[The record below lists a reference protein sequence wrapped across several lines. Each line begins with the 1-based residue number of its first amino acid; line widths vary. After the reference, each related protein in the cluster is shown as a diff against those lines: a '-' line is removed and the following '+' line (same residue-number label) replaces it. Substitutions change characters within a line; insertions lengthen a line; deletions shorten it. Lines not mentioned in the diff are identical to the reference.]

1 MSLRSHAE
9 NFHTPN
15 VVYFESTTINNSC
28 NLSGNDKNNTDND
41 CQRGALYSKYCML
54 LVRPVSPHSGGGQ
67 DGCLLI
73 TPLLFFTSERQT
85 IQNRIS
91 FFSGCQFLFLV
102 LALIQVW
109 KFLRKLLCA
118 PPLPFLSLSPSS
130 LPTNRPEHFQR
141 DANYICFILPS
152 ERPQSVGFKK
162 ARQPVPNIFMNNR
175 LCVCR
180 FIFFLLKGTKTST
193 YFSVL
198 VESVCSAD
206 VLRGAYLRL
215 M

>member
-28 NLSGNDKNNTDND
+28 SLSGNDKNNTDDD

-91 FFSGCQFLFLV
+91 VFSGCQFLFLV

-118 PPLPFLSLSPSS
+118 PFSLSLPRPYLRIDLSIFREMQIISVSS
-130 LPTNRPEHFQR
+130 CR
-141 DANYICFILPS
+141 
-152 ERPQSVGFKK
+152 QSAHNLWASKK
-162 ARQPVPNIFMNNR
+162 HDSQCQTSLWIID
-175 LCVCR
+175 CVCVAS
-180 FIFFLLKGTKTST
+180 FFFFSKALKLQHI
-193 YFSVL
+193 SV
-198 VESVCSAD
+198 
-206 VLRGAYLRL
+206 Y
-215 M
+215 